1 MPSRTQAILIRAKP
15 ETFVKPHVIALA
27 LFVGFLLL
35 AGCGRKEE
43 KPLPPVAMKVGVR
56 SVDRGDIVQS
66 LEISGALQFLANT
79 IVSAEIGAQVRSLEV
94 RDGDAVKQGQVLLV
108 FDETKIRAT
117 AEQAQGNLKKN
128 EATLAFNKIEWEKN
142 LELLK
147 SGAISQTQYDQ
158 KYYAYRNTL
167 GQVEADKA
175 ALEKALQDLNKTKV
189 MAPIAGL
196 LSDRYVE
203 VGDWVPEAG
212 KLFKISD
219 FSKIRLEA
227 YLSDID
233 VGRLNLQ
240 KVYSDGVDGELSVDP
255 YPGKVFKG
263 RLTYVQPVAGPG
275 RLFLTRFYL
284 DNPEMLLL
292 QGMFARAKIPV
303 EVIPGVLRVP
313 LGALL
318 EQVRDSEANIV
329 FLVDNEKKARL
340 QRIRIGASDA
350 KNAQVLEGLQEGDLV
365 VVEGKEILGTGQ
377 PLDISLPLRP
387 AEESR
392 PALKSPRS

>member
-1 MPSRTQAILIRAKP
+1 M
-15 ETFVKPHVIALA
+15 FMKPHSILLA
-27 LFVGFLLL
+27 LVVCVSLL
-35 AGCGRKEE
+35 AGCGRNEE
-43 KPLPPVAMKVGVR
+43 KSLPPVPMKVGVR

-79 IVSAEIGAQVRSLEV
+79 IVSAEISAQVRSLEV
-94 RDGDAVKQGQVLLV
+94 RDGEPVTQGQVLLI

-142 LELLK
+142 IELIK

-175 ALEKALQDLNKTKV
+175 ALEKALQDLKKSKV

-203 VGDWVPEAG
+203 VGDWVSEGG

-233 VGRLNLQ
+233 VGRLNLR
-240 KVYSDGVDGELSVDP
+240 KVYAEGVDGELSVDP

-284 DNPEMLLL
+284 DNPETLLL

-303 EVIPGVLRVP
+303 EVIPGVVRVP

-318 EQVRDSEANIV
+318 EQVRESEANTV
-329 FLVDNEKKARL
+329 FLVDKDKKARL
-340 QRIRIGASDA
+340 QRIKIGATDA
-350 KNAQVLEGLQEGDLV
+350 RNAQVLEGLQEGDLV
-365 VVEGKEILGTGQ
+365 VVEGKEILGAGQ
-377 PLDISLPLRP
+377 PLDISLPARP
-387 AEESR
+387 EEDSR
-392 PALKSPRS
+392 PPVKTPIS